1 MYKNPVFLF
10 ELKGGAML
18 FYGIPKQRV
27 PCEFPLSEIYD
38 MAILASFHL
47 KQIDMLIIDYT
58 RNAK

>member
-1 MYKNPVFLF
+1 
-10 ELKGGAML
+10 ML